1 MFAMIT
7 PPAPVSVAPERVEV
21 AIAGRAGPPGRPR
34 GRPRPLPSRARLAAA
49 PTREPPRRSRDAA
62 SQGRFEYSWGMRRRL
77 RMLAALAPP
86 LALVLTAA
94 PPAAGADELPIVD
107 THVHYSQSA
116 WDEHAPH
123 EALALLDRGGVRRAF
138 VSSTPDDGTLRLYDA
153 APDRVVPVLRPY
165 RAAGQ
170 LGAWHEDASVPAY
183 LEARLRRGIYRGI
196 GEFHLSGPAAASA
209 VVREVAA
216 LARRDG
222 LFLHCHCDAEAMELL
237 VGLEPGVRM
246 LWAHAGMASGPA
258 VVGRLLDAH
267 PRLHVELALRS
278 DVAPAGRLDPE
289 WRALFLRH
297 PDRFMVGTDTWT
309 PSRWPELPAV
319 QAWTRR
325 WLAELPPDVARRIAH
340 ENAERLARP
349 AP

>member
-1 MFAMIT
+1 
-7 PPAPVSVAPERVEV
+7 
-21 AIAGRAGPPGRPR
+21 
-34 GRPRPLPSRARLAAA
+34 
-49 PTREPPRRSRDAA
+49 
-62 SQGRFEYSWGMRRRL
+62 MRRRL
-77 RMLAALAPP
+77 RTLAALAPP
-86 LALVLTAA
+86 LAALFLMTVPVAATAE
-94 PPAAGADELPIVD
+94 DLSIVD

-116 WDEHAPH
+116 WDAHAPH

-138 VSSTPDDGTLRLYDA
+138 VSSTPDEGTLRLYDA

-165 RAAGQ
+165 RAPGQ

-183 LEARLRRGIYRGI
+183 LETRLRRGIYRGI
-196 GEFHLSGPAAASA
+196 GEFHLYGAAAASP
-209 VVREVAA
+209 VVREIAA

-222 LFLHCHCDAEAMELL
+222 LFLHCHCDAEAMALL
-237 VGLEPGVRM
+237 LGLEPGVRM
-246 LWAHAGMASGPA
+246 LWAHAGMWSGPD

-278 DVAPAGRLDPE
+278 DVAPSGRLDAE

-297 PDRFMVGTDTWT
+297 SDRFMVGTDTWT

-319 QAWTRR
+319 QAWVRR
-325 WLAELPPDVARRIAH
+325 WLADLPPDVARRIAH